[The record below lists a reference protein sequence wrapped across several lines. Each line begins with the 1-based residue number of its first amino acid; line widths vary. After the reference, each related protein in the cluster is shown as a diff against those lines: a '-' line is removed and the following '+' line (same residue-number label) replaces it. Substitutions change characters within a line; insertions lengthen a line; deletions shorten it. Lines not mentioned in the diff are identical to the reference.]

1 MAACSSCLPDSSANG
16 STERG
21 STAAAHA
28 LRRQKNQN
36 ICHMDNNFFS
46 TKIYLWEQFVNA
58 HDPDFPD
65 SSDYIPPAVE
75 GTVATE
81 IGQLAFTL
89 YFIFILFQ
97 VDSIFTAIHFM
108 TTAFCIYIGKSFPQ
122 VESLK
127 LKDPEAYIQ
136 KVLLLR
142 NANLSTTIIDRFLLA
157 ILGVLSSGTQIT

>member
-1 MAACSSCLPDSSANG
+1 
-16 STERG
+16 
-21 STAAAHA
+21 
-28 LRRQKNQN
+28 
-36 ICHMDNNFFS
+36 MDNFFS
-46 TKIYLWEQFVNA
+46 TEIYLCWEQFVNA
-58 HDPDFPD
+58 HDPDIPD

-75 GTVATE
+75 ETVATE

-108 TTAFCIYIGKSFPQ
+108 TTAPCIYIEKSFPQ

-142 NANLSTTIIDRFLLA
+142 NANLSTTIIDRTRLSTRFLLA
-157 ILGVLSSGTQIT
+157 ILGVLSSGAQIT